1 LSARDI
7 IKSARAVYNKH
18 SVLNLAMR
26 LNMPLLNQTI
36 NSLKKFTIL
45 FSNLRTVK
53 VGFSETRKNYSPML
67 NSGNTID
74 LPNEMTTD
82 LAGNPQLFGT
92 TIKTIASKY
101 QIANH
106 LTVEL
111 INYTAK
117 AKLNTAVLNWQTAS
131 EYNNKKFILSRSFN
145 GTDFIEIGT
154 VASLGNHKNSSN
166 YSFTDINPAKG
177 FNYYRLSWQDLNG
190 KTKII
195 GLKTLGFGL
204 NKEVLS
210 VYPNPA
216 EDAINIKFAA
226 NTYQNM
232 FIINLGGHV
241 TNTVKINHD
250 QSELRQ
256 DVADLPKGTY
266 VILMKGLSEQS
277 QIKFIK
283 K

>member
-195 GLKTLGFGL
+195 GL

>member
-210 VYPNPA
+210 VYPSPA

-241 TNTVKINHD
+241 TNTVKINNN

-256 DVADLPKGTY
+256 DVANLPKGTY

>member
-1 LSARDI
+1 
-7 IKSARAVYNKH
+7 
-18 SVLNLAMR
+18 MR